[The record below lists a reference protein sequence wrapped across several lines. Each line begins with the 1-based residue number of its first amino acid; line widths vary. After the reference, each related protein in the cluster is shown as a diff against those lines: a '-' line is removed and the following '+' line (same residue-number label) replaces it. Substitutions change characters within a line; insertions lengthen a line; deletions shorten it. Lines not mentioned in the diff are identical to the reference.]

1 MSEESFETYHD
12 HLIELSLGDLVEE
25 LVRLLLSPPAPDQLK
40 VAMTHTRKVQMVKEH
55 LDLREARY
63 KGSNARPAKTIVKS
77 HKVRNLGGFQ
87 GLTKKDI

>member
-12 HLIELSLGDLVEE
+12 RLNELSLGDLVEE
-25 LVRLLLSPPAPDQLK
+25 LVGLLLSPPAPDQLK
-40 VAMTHTRKVQMVKEH
+40 VVMTHTRKVQMVKEH
-55 LDLREARY
+55 LDLREAMY
-63 KGSNARPAKTIVKS
+63 KGSNVRPAKTIVKS

>member
-12 HLIELSLGDLVEE
+12 HLSELSLGDLVEE
-25 LVRLLLSPPAPDQLK
+25 LVRLLLSPPEPGQLK
-40 VAMTHTRKVQMVKEH
+40 VVMTHTRKVQMVKEH

-63 KGSNARPAKTIVKS
+63 KGSNARPPQTIVKS